1 MLDHGHNVVC
11 VVTAPDKP
19 KGRGLKLQPSSVKE
33 VALTAGIPVLQPKN
47 LKAKEF
53 QDELKSF
60 RLDLGI
66 IIAFRMLPEKVW
78 NLPKIG
84 TFNLHA
90 SLLPNYRGAAPINH
104 AIINGE
110 KETGLTTFFLKNEID
125 TGDILLQE
133 KVNIGE
139 NETVGELYERLM
151 IKGSGLVESSI
162 QLIKAGSYSLINQ
175 NLTGQEK
182 HAPKIF
188 KEYCEIKKDM
198 SVEAAHNKVRGLNP
212 FPGAWCHS
220 LKFGKVKLTATLKSE
235 TPTINKSDFFV
246 FENKLFWPCIK
257 GALEVVS
264 LKIPGKQNQLSKDII
279 NGYFK

>member
-1 MLDHGHNVVC
+1 MLDNGHNVVC

-33 VALTAGIPVLQPKN
+33 VALANGVPVLQPKN
-47 LKAKEF
+47 LKSQEF
-53 QDELKSF
+53 LDELQSF
-60 RLDLGI
+60 HLDLSI

-78 NLPKIG
+78 SLPTIG

-110 KETGLTTFFLKNEID
+110 KETGITTFFLKHEID
-125 TGDILLQE
+125 TGDILLQQ

-139 NETVGELYERLM
+139 NETVSELYERLM
-151 IKGSGLVESSI
+151 IKGSELVERSI
-162 QLIKAGSYSLINQ
+162 QLIKAGSYALVKQ
-175 NLTGQEK
+175 NLTGKEK

-188 KEYCEIKKDM
+188 KEYCEIKRNL
-198 SVEAAHNKVRGLNP
+198 SVEATHNKVRGLNP

-220 LKFGKVKLTATLKSE
+220 VKFGKVKLTATLKSE
-235 TPTINKSDFFV
+235 TPVRDETDFFV
-246 FENKLFWPCIK
+246 YENKLYWPCSN
-257 GALEVVS
+257 GSLEVVS
-264 LKIPGKQNQLSKDII
+264 LKIPGKQNQVSKDII